1 MIPGL
6 PSMGGLELIIILG
19 IILLFFGAKRIP
31 DLARSLGKGTR
42 EFRKGISEGAALE
55 EDEAQNREEK
65 DLKEKQPLEQPLEQ
79 SVEQSLEKEKGAAP
93 RDERPR
99 DERPRDERPRDER
112 PSAAE
117 DNGTI
122 RAQHKP

>member
-6 PSMGGLELIIILG
+6 PSMGGLELIIILVL
-19 IILLFFGAKRIP
+19 ILLFFGAKRIP

-55 EDEAQNREEK
+55 DEAQNGEEK
-65 DLKEKQPLEQPLEQ
+65 DLKEKQ
-79 SVEQSLEKEKGAAP
+79 SVEQSLEKEKGAALRNETSHEMP
-93 RDERPR
+93 H
-99 DERPRDERPRDER
+99 ER
-112 PSAAE
+112 PSAE

-122 RAQHKP
+122 RAQQKP